1 MPAGHSGRRID
12 LSCPLSPRDT
22 GLRGQ
27 RREGTG
33 MPGNPCWRTADWLS
47 PRVHAILAARS
58 GPGSARTMRSLA
70 ASSFRV
76 EGGETYDRFG
86 DQPSPNRFGD
96 QPSPNRFGDQPSPRG
111 GGDHR
116 RRAACAATR
125 PHPWCALPVLPD
137 REVRVLAAGQPAA
150 PGRLSRLPAVDAD
163 ALHAAGIATA
173 GVTGG
178 ARRGLLRCHWS
189 RTAHRPTGNPLR
201 TWLCRIASGTVI
213 AAQGALRARGPG

>member
-1 MPAGHSGRRID
+1 
-12 LSCPLSPRDT
+12 
-22 GLRGQ
+22 
-27 RREGTG
+27 
-33 MPGNPCWRTADWLS
+33 
-47 PRVHAILAARS
+47 
-58 GPGSARTMRSLA
+58 MRSLA

-96 QPSPNRFGDQPSPRG
+96 QPSPNRFGDQPSPNRFGDQLSPRG

-163 ALHAAGIATA
+163 ALLAAGIATA
-173 GVTGG
+173 GITGG
-178 ARRGLLRCHWS
+178 LLLRH
-189 RTAHRPTGNPLR
+189 
-201 TWLCRIASGTVI
+201 WLCRIASGTVI